1 MNKRVILVATIL
13 VSLLFVVLLG
23 IFSNI
28 RKEREIIK
36 SVETEQL
43 KGVNITKISI
53 KSNEL
58 LNTTYEYI
66 KNNFILQGYTTQE
79 ANLGEEAVLLSK
91 EGEFV
96 IVGIKGGEIVI
107 ISGKE
112 RSRVIET
119 WNTTKMK
126 N

>member
-1 MNKRVILVATIL
+1 VNKRVILVTTIL
-13 VSLLFVVLLG
+13 VFLLFVVLLG

-28 RKEREIIK
+28 GKEREIIK

-43 KGVNITKISI
+43 KEVNITKISI

-58 LNTTYEYI
+58 LNATYEYI
-66 KNNFILQGYTTQE
+66 KNNFILQGYTAQE
-79 ANLGEEAVLLSK
+79 ANLGREAVLLSK

-112 RSRVIET
+112 RNRVIET
-119 WNTTKMK
+119 WNATKMK